1 MVFQVVRQKYEV
13 QVYDEYVISG
23 NTAVLKCQVPSYVA
37 EYVMVTSWVQDGSVN
52 IYPNTDTGGKY
63 AVLMSGDL
71 YIYNAGPSDGYKSYA
86 CRTVHRLT
94 GEVHSSTYPGR
105 IIITGTDNTSRAS
118 PTEGSISRAKKIIEP
133 KGSVQ
138 PRITVEKHVTKQVKA
153 GDDIT
158 LPCVAQG
165 FPVPTYRWFREDR
178 DQLLAVNVGERVNVL
193 AAGLLRIAKVRL
205 EDKGKY
211 LCWVNNSA
219 GEETVQVTLT
229 VSG

>member
-1 MVFQVVRQKYEV
+1 MEGLQLPIYTKIVKQKYEV

-23 NTAVLKCQVPSYVA
+23 NTAVLRCQVPSYVTD
-37 EYVMVTSWVQDGSVN
+37 YIMVTSWVQDGIIN

-63 AVLMSGDL
+63 TVLGNGDL

-86 CRTVHRLT
+86 CRTVHKLS
-94 GEVHSSTYPGR
+94 GDVHPSSYPGR
-105 IIITGTDNTSRAS
+105 IIIT
-118 PTEGSISRAKKIIEP
+118 EP
-133 KGSVQ
+133 KGNVQ
-138 PRITVEKHVTKQVKA
+138 PRITVEKHSRRQVRV

-165 FPVPTYRWFREDR
+165 YPVPTYRWFREEK
-178 DQLLAVNVGERVNVL
+178 DQLSPVSVGDRISLVSE
-193 AAGLLRIAKVRL
+193 GLLRISKVHLDDR
-205 EDKGKY
+205 GKY

-229 VSG
+229 VTDLIISS